1 MFNLEVLAE
10 ALKREAKVEPKVP
23 GSLEAE
29 IDRKR
34 RQLAAKWRYVS

>member
-10 ALKREAKVEPKVP
+10 GLKREVKVAPKVP
-23 GSLEAE
+23 RSLEAE